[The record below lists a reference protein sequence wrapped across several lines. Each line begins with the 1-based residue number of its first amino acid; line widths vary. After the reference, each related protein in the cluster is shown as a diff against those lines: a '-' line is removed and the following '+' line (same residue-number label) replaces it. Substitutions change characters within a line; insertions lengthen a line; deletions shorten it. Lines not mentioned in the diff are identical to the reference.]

1 MSNYHLWGGISSVL
15 FALTVYGLWIQL
27 NKIRQRRRERH
38 FPATDQLS
46 VNQFFSSYVAFYGN
60 FLFGLAVPVLNH
72 YLVWTRLAA
81 LLLILNILFWI
92 WWERRTRWSFA
103 ALMVGELLLLAG
115 LSVFLIRPLPA
126 LLSLANTVIVVMTV
140 VLVQGTVQ
148 QMVVVV
154 RARSAGVL
162 SRRMLLFTLT
172 KDAST
177 LAFALTMPLS
187 QSWPLLVLNGAS
199 IVTRGALFLLVLRAY
214 RIKG

>member
-1 MSNYHLWGGISSVL
+1 MTAYHLWGGISSAL
-15 FALTVYGLWIQL
+15 FALTVYGLWVQL
-27 NKIRQRRRERH
+27 NKIRQRRRTRH
-38 FPATDQLS
+38 FPATDRLS
-46 VNQFFSSYVAFYGN
+46 VNQFLSSYFAFYGN

-92 WWERRTRWSFA
+92 WWERRSRLSFA
-103 ALMVGELLLLAG
+103 ALMLGELFLLGGLA
-115 LSVFLIRPLPA
+115 VVVVRPLPA
-126 LLSLANTVIVVMTV
+126 LLTLANAMIVLMTV

-148 QMVVVV
+148 QILVVY

-187 QSWPLLVLNGAS
+187 QSWPLLLLNGAS
-199 IVTRGALFLLVLRAY
+199 IATRGALLLLVLRVH
-214 RIKG
+214 RH

>member
-1 MSNYHLWGGISSVL
+1 MTAYHLWGTLSSAL

-27 NKIRQRRRERH
+27 NKIRQRRQARH
-38 FPATDQLS
+38 FPATERLS
-46 VNQFFSSYVAFYGN
+46 VNQFFSSYFAFYGN

-92 WWERRTRWSFA
+92 WWERRSRLSLA
-103 ALMVGELLLLAG
+103 ALMLGELFLLSG
-115 LSVFLIRPLPA
+115 LVVLVLRPLPA
-126 LLSLANTVIVVMTV
+126 LLTLANGLIVVMTV

-148 QMVVVV
+148 QILVLP

-162 SRRMLLFTLT
+162 SRRMLVFTLT

-187 QSWPLLVLNGAS
+187 QSWPLLLLNGAS
-199 IVTRGALFLLVLRAY
+199 IVTRGALLLLVLNVDRH
-214 RIKG
+214 